1 MGESTM
7 EQRLARENEAFR
19 GSGGRSEENR
29 DYGFRPAFF
38 DYASQK
44 VYLSRFADGKLA
56 PMHILDGLP
65 EEVVVDRTPTGR
77 VLRTRASL
85 VAGFERNGMFY
96 TRKAAARAV
105 AALRSRRP
113 ARVEDKRRV
122 LP

>member
-1 MGESTM
+1 MREGTI
-7 EQRLARENEAFR
+7 EQRLAQQNESYR

-44 VYLSRFADGKLA
+44 VYLSRFADGSPA
-56 PMHILDGLP
+56 PMHVLAGLP
-65 EEVVVDRTPTGR
+65 DEVVVDRAASGR

-85 VAGFERNGMFY
+85 VAGFERKGMFY

-105 AALRSRRP
+105 AALRARP
-113 ARVEDKRRV
+113 ASQHGKARRLV
-122 LP
+122 P

>member
-1 MGESTM
+1 MKEDTI
-7 EQRLARENEAFR
+7 EQRLARQNESYR

-44 VYLSRFADGKLA
+44 LHLSRFVDGRPA
-56 PMHILDGLP
+56 PMHLLDGLP
-65 EEVVVDRTPTGR
+65 DEVVVDRAPGGR

-85 VAGFERNGMFY
+85 VAGFERKGMFY

-105 AALRSRRP
+105 AALRSRR
-113 ARVEDKRRV
+113 ALRLGEGRR
-122 LP
+122 LAP

>member
-1 MGESTM
+1 MSEGTM

-105 AALRSRRP
+105 AALRSRRAVP
-113 ARVEDKRRV
+113 IEEKRRV

>member
-1 MGESTM
+1 MSEGTM

-44 VYLSRFADGKLA
+44 VYLSRFGDGTLA
-56 PMHILDGLP
+56 PMHLLDGLP
-65 EEVVVDRTPTGR
+65 DEVVVDRAASGR

-105 AALRSRRP
+105 AALRSRRTP
-113 ARVEDKRRV
+113 RVEEKRRV

>member
-1 MGESTM
+1 MREGM
-7 EQRLARENEAFR
+7 IEQRLAQQNESYR

-38 DYASQK
+38 DYASQRL
-44 VYLSRFADGKLA
+44 YLSRFADGKPA
-56 PMHILDGLP
+56 PMHLLDGLP
-65 EEVVVDRTPTGR
+65 DDVVVDRAASGR

-85 VAGFERNGMFY
+85 VAGFERKGMFY

-105 AALRSRRP
+105 AALRSRRAFRP
-113 ARVEDKRRV
+113 DEKRRV

>member
-1 MGESTM
+1 M
-7 EQRLARENEAFR
+7 EQRLARENESFR

-44 VYLSRFADGKLA
+44 VYLSRFADGTLA
-56 PMHILDGLP
+56 PMHIMDGLP
-65 EEVVVDRTPTGR
+65 EEVVVDRTPAGR

-85 VAGFERNGMFY
+85 VSGFERNGMFY

-105 AALRSRRP
+105 AALRSRRSV
-113 ARVEDKRRV
+113 RIEDKRRV